1 MIDFDRD
8 RKEDRDRE
16 RIETIRTRL
25 RYYGKDMRRLEA
37 EKQKIEIYRGRLSI
51 GASWSTSDVAKG
63 GGSSQEDLQ
72 VNMIDKIDECKRN
85 IKIIELENR
94 AMNYAIQE
102 LDKDKQFIIHHLWV
116 VPKDVRLSYRKCGLY
131 LKMGKDTVKRRSN
144 AALLEIFEKLYL
156 IEGREIDVR

>member
-1 MIDFDRD
+1 MDFDRIRQEKR
-8 RKEDRDRE
+8 RKERMD
-16 RIETIRTRL
+16 TIRTRL
-25 RYYGKDMRRLEA
+25 KYYGEDMRLMEA
-37 EKQKIEIYRGRLSI
+37 EKKKIEIYRDRLSI
-51 GASWSTSDVAKG
+51 GASWSSSDAVKG

-116 VPKDVRLSYRKCGLY
+116 VPKENRLSYRKCGEY

-144 AALLEIFEKLYL
+144 SALLEIFEKLYL